1 MGSNPDERPTHDDEI
16 TVLVT
21 GFGVRLSRAA
31 LHSSRARSRQLAQL
45 LLRATDGETK
55 RRVS

>member
-31 LHSSRARSRQLAQL
+31 LHSSRARSRQPAQL